1 MKSKTPKVLH
11 EISGRS
17 LVGHVVAASR
27 ELDPQHLVVVV
38 GHAAEQVTAHL
49 SAGETPVRTAFQAE
63 QNGTGHAVRMG
74 LEELGGTVEGTVV
87 VVCGDTPLL
96 SGETLSALAA
106 THTADAN
113 AVTVLTAEVPDSTG
127 YGRIVRDAATG
138 AVTEIVEHKD
148 ATDAQRAIR
157 EINSGVFAFDGRLL
171 SDALGKVRTDNSQ
184 GEEYL
189 TDVLSILREAG
200 HRVGASVAGDHREIL
215 GINNR
220 LQLAEAR
227 RLLNERLLERA
238 MLAGVT
244 VVDPAS
250 TLIDATVTYER
261 DAIVHPGTQ
270 LLGATHLAEDAEVGP
285 NSRLKDTVVHAGAR
299 VDNTVSDGAEVG
311 PGATVGPFAYLRPGT
326 RMGARSKA
334 GTYVEMK
341 NATIGE
347 GTKVPHLSYVGDA
360 TIGDHTN
367 IGAASVF
374 VNYDGVAKHHTT
386 IGSHCR
392 TGSDNMFVAPVT
404 VGDGVYTAAVR
415 SSPRTYRPVH
425 WPWPGASSGISR
437 AGSPGSVPGAR
448 RLRPLRR
455 PRRSP
460 TAKADRKQVRQRR
473 RTVIDAHPFRLAR
486 RTSGPMR
493 AVPDTRL
500 RRLCCDR
507 DQDDRREETDALLRP
522 RPPRAGRGGRTPT
535 GCRSRADEGLRF
547 RQR

>member
-1 MKSKTPKVLH
+1 MSSERPAAVVVLAAGEGTRMKSKTPKVLH

-17 LVGHVVAASR
+17 LVGHVVAAAR
-27 ELDPQHLVVVV
+27 ELTPEHLVVVV
-38 GHAAEQVTAHL
+38 GHASDQVTAHL
-49 SAGETPVRTAFQAE
+49 TAVDERLRTAYQAE
-63 QNGTGHAVRMG
+63 QKGTGNAVRVG
-74 LEELGGTVEGTVV
+74 LDELGGTVEGTVI

-96 SGETLSALAA
+96 SGATLGALAA
-106 THTADAN
+106 THAADSN
-113 AVTVLTAEVPDSTG
+113 AVTVLTAEVPDATG
-127 YGRIVRDAATG
+127 YGRIVRDPADG

-171 SDALGKVRTDNSQ
+171 ADALGRLRTDNSQ

-200 HRVGASVAGDHREIL
+200 HRVGACVADDHREIL

-220 LQLAEAR
+220 VQLAEAR
-227 RLLNERLLERA
+227 RLLNQRLLERA

-250 TLIDATVTYER
+250 TLIDATVTFER

-270 LLGATHLAEDAEVGP
+270 LLGTTHLAEDAEVGP
-285 NSRLKDTVVHAGAR
+285 NSRLTDTAVGAGAR
-299 VDNTVSDGAEVG
+299 VDNTVSDRAEIG
-311 PGATVGPFAYLRPGT
+311 EGATVGPYAYLRPGT
-326 RMGARSKA
+326 RLGPKAKA

-404 VGDGVYTAAVR
+404 VGDGVYTAAGSVITKDV
-415 SSPRTYRPVH
+415 P
-425 WPWPGASSGISR
+425 SGSLAVARGQQRNI
-437 AGSPGSVPGAR
+437 AGWVARKRPGSA
-448 RLRPLRR
+448 
-455 PRRSP
+455 
-460 TAKADRKQVRQRR
+460 AAQAAQ
-473 RTVIDAHPFRLAR
+473 A
-486 RTSGPMR
+486 
-493 AVPDTRL
+493 AVSEP
-500 RRLCCDR
+500 
-507 DQDDRREETDALLRP
+507 
-522 RPPRAGRGGRTPT
+522 
-535 GCRSRADEGLRF
+535 EGES
-547 RQR
+547 